1 MDEFL
6 DKFNSY
12 PVAQKIMVFGIV
24 VVAIFAAFWFLLY
37 SPTASSYTNKKQQL
51 SQKLNRLDELK
62 NLKES
67 QTKVREKVQKLRAEI
82 LLAEDKLPSST
93 QLPKL
98 LKHIHDKA
106 KTAGLEILNFKR
118 NSFTERDYYVE
129 IPVAMELQGTY
140 GELLSFVQFVG
151 NMNRIV
157 NLRNLQLSRKE
168 GSRGELVVSTLATT
182 YRYKEKS
189 KGKK

>member
-1 MDEFL
+1 MDDLL

-12 PVAQKIMVFGIV
+12 PVAQKIMVFGLV
-24 VVAIFAAFWFLLY
+24 VVAIFAVFWFLLY
-37 SPTASSYTNKKQQL
+37 SPTASSYTSKKQQL

-67 QTKVREKVQKLRAEI
+67 QTKVREKVQKLRAQI
-82 LLAEDKLPSST
+82 LLAEDKLPSNA

-118 NSFTERDYYVE
+118 KSFNQQNYYEE
-129 IPVAMELQGTY
+129 IPVEMKLQGTY

-157 NLRNLQLSRKE
+157 NLRNLELSLKE

-182 YRYKEKS
+182 YRYKDKS
-189 KGKK
+189 KGEK